1 MRTEVCRKGDKR
13 GPGVEEEVMK
23 EREMDLASRTQN
35 VHGNVT
41 FRLEIQN
48 QIDSSLGVCFL
59 GHSSSQIASYQA

>member
-1 MRTEVCRKGDKR
+1 
-13 GPGVEEEVMK
+13 MK

-48 QIDSSLGVCFL
+48 QIDSNLGACL
-59 GHSSSQIASYQA
+59 LCHSSSQIASYQT